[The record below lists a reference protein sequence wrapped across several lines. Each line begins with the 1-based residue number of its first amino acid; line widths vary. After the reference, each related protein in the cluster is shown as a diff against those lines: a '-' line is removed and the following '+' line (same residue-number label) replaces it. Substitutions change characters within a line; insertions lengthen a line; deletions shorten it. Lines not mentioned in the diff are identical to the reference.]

1 LSSDVNLRDYVRDVP
16 DYPKPGIL
24 FRDITPL
31 LADPEAFRKAVSAM
45 ADPIRDVR
53 PSKVLAIEARGFM
66 FGGAIARD
74 LSIGFVP
81 VRKPGKLPRR
91 TARVDYEL
99 EYGMDGLEIHEDALD
114 AGERVLIVDDV
125 LATGGTAEAASRLAA
140 RVGARVVGVTV
151 FIELDKLAGRARLPG
166 LPVHA
171 VLVL

>member
-1 LSSDVNLRDYVRDVP
+1 MSDALDLREYVRDVP

-31 LADPEAFRKAVSAM
+31 LAEPEAFRQAVAQM
-45 ADPIRDVR
+45 AEPFHASR

-66 FGGAIARD
+66 FGGAIARE

-99 EYGMDGLEIHEDALD
+99 EYGIDGLEIHEDALD

-125 LATGGTAEAASRLAA
+125 LATGGTAEAASRLAG
-140 RVGARVVGVTV
+140 RVGARVVGLTV
-151 FIELDKLAGRARLPG
+151 FIELEKLAGRGRLPG